1 MFNRL
6 VLKRRLRGV
15 PFVVA
20 MIAMMTALFAVVV
33 RWPSQPLRLIDAGT
47 DAQPSERFSCLVEYV
62 NDGDTFRCVGGT
74 RVRLHAVA
82 ARESD
87 ETCSPGHPCP
97 EASAASATTALRALV
112 SGQTLACEKTGM
124 SYNRV
129 TAICWTPENREVNC
143 AMVRSGTTALWERFN
158 REEPLC
164 RS

>member
-6 VLKRRLRGV
+6 VIKRRLRGA

-20 MIAMMTALFAVVV
+20 IIAVMTALFAVVV
-33 RWPSQPLRLIDAGT
+33 LWPSQSVRLIDPDT
-47 DAQPSERFSCLVEYV
+47 DASQSERFSCQVAYV
-62 NDGDTFRCVGGT
+62 NDGDTFRCMDGI
-74 RVRLHAVA
+74 RVRLHAIA

-129 TAICWTPENREVNC
+129 TAICWTPESREVNC
-143 AMVRSGTTALWERFN
+143 AMLRSGTTALWERFN
-158 REEPLC
+158 REEPVC